1 MTDAIA
7 TAWLLSIPFVL
18 YFAVTQKRQLFAP
31 QHRFARLCLFG
42 ILLANG
48 AIAICHTMGFRF
60 AIFDADLLQYG
71 GLALLCFIWIRGTYL
86 VTTRRKQQITLG
98 P

>member
-1 MTDAIA
+1 MTDAIS

-18 YFAVTQKRQLFAP
+18 YFAVTKKRQLFAP
-31 QHRFARLCLFG
+31 QHRLARLCLFV

-48 AIAICHTMGFRF
+48 AIAICHTLDFRF
-60 AIFDADLLQYG
+60 AVFETDLLQYG

-86 VTTRRKQQITLG
+86 VTTGRKQQIAPG